1 MGIEHP
7 GAFGVLPDAV
17 EAAVRIGDVDTA
29 ADLSA
34 LLERQARTT
43 GPWATAASAR
53 ARGWVSMGRGEPGE
67 AVDAFTEAAN
77 EFDALGF
84 RPDAA
89 RSLLGAGSAL
99 LRAGQPSA
107 ALDALTDARDR
118 FAGFPAELW
127 ERRTVEQLERAA
139 PGQSQG
145 ELTRTERRVAALVAQ
160 GMRNREIAASL
171 FMSVP
176 TVEAHLT
183 RTYRKLGIRS
193 RTELARL
200 VTAGDV
206 DVSLADAS

>member
-1 MGIEHP
+1 
-7 GAFGVLPDAV
+7 
-17 EAAVRIGDVDTA
+17 
-29 ADLSA
+29 
-34 LLERQARTT
+34 
-43 GPWATAASAR
+43 
-53 ARGWVSMGRGEPGE
+53 MGRGEPGA
-67 AVDAFTEAAN
+67 AVDAFTGAAN